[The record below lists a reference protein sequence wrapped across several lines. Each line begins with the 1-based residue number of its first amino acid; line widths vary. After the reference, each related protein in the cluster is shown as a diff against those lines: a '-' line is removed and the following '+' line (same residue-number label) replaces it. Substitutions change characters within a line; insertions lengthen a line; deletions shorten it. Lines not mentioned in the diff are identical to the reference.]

1 MRGDTEPLH
10 RGWETTLSNNRL
22 PCYLVKVEG
31 TNEIGRPT
39 VTFYLVRADTQSA
52 AIKAVEE
59 VLPGT
64 WGAVEASLTAIR
76 RETVEALDLRPGAP
90 RQI

>member
-1 MRGDTEPLH
+1 VILNLSTED
-10 RGWETTLSNNRL
+10 GETTLSNNRV
-22 PCYLVKVEG
+22 PCYLVKVEVS
-31 TNEIGRPT
+31 NEIGRPT

-64 WGAVEASLTAIR
+64 WGAVEATLTAIR

-90 RQI
+90 RQT